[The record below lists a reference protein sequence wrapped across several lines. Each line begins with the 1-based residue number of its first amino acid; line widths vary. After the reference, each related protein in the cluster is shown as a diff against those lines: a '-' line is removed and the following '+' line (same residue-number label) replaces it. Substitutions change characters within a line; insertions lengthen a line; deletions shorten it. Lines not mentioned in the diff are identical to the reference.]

1 MNTTEVYENIILTSC
16 FSRLKSIRN
25 RWREDK
31 ADKYGLATIIDI
43 GGEDYRSYDFIMDRC
58 EAVVLEMIPYLIME
72 LLKAYGIKASWYQI
86 KRTDA
91 HVYSVNDTENWPDY
105 VVQGNKQPV
114 FVFSCDDATHK
125 GILYIFKEYG
135 IGNHL
140 PKSLI
145 DTIIEE
151 NELNYY
157 CYISIVEQEAYKE
170 ILNHNNNENDPS
182 RGTGIFSLKQF
193 FESFFG
199 MEEYELFK
207 KYADDL
213 TNKVKDYYGFEI
225 VRTLKP
231 NTLHNYRRIV
241 RDNLLSFDI
250 EQIDLGGRLSQNQR
264 SIIETK
270 FFDEKNY
277 EIMTGTG
284 DFAQSYM
291 TAEWLFTSLTKVG
304 NIDLT
309 AIAMGYFKA
318 IEQLL
323 FAYIKLHTN
332 EKDGATRRIHVGK
345 AGLLHI
351 TDALMEDEQKTKDMN
366 LGSLTGFFGFY
377 NIDKKQYWERNKD
390 LLVTGIDNNTYE
402 YIIDVLSGIVGLRN
416 GFFHKHNLLD
426 WEKVVESR
434 NSARLV
440 FYLLL
445 GSYKLSDSDKKALG
459 RIEGNHR
466 DSYYKLCE
474 YMNKRAYETGL
485 EIPIFYM
492 NGQTD
497 PYDFWCLHEDDFI
510 EYDIFGEPIY
520 SGIYFGRISEKNRFQ
535 KTTQE
540 NLPSEIWEGVLR
552 KSRSAPIE
560 IKPSGPIKKI
570 YADREFCEYEKLG

>member
-1 MNTTEVYENIILTSC
+1 MNTTEVYESIMLTSC
-16 FSRLKSIRN
+16 FSRLKTIRN
-25 RWREDK
+25 GWREDK

-43 GGEDYRSYDFIMDRC
+43 GGEDYRTYDYIMERC
-58 EAVVLEMIPYLIME
+58 ESAVLEMIPYLIME
-72 LLKAYGIKASWYQI
+72 LLKAYNIKSSWYQI
-86 KRTDA
+86 KRNDA
-91 HVYSVNDTENWPDY
+91 HIYSVNEKENWPDY
-105 VVQGNKQPV
+105 VEQGNRQSV
-114 FVFSCDDATHK
+114 FAFSCDDEAHK

-145 DTIIEE
+145 NTIIKE
-151 NELNYY
+151 NGLKHY
-157 CYISIVEQEAYKE
+157 CYISIVERDAYKE
-170 ILNHNNNENDPS
+170 ILNHNDNENDPS
-182 RGTGIFSLKQF
+182 RGTGIFSLQQF
-193 FESFFG
+193 FASFFST
-199 MEEYELFK
+199 EEYGLFK
-207 KYADDL
+207 KYADSL
-213 TNKVKDYYGFEI
+213 TIKVRDYYGFEI

-231 NTLHNYRRIV
+231 NTLHNYRRTV

-250 EQIDLGGRLSQNQR
+250 AQIDLESRLSQNQR
-264 SIIETK
+264 RIIEEN
-270 FFDEKNY
+270 FFGEKNY
-277 EIMTGTG
+277 EILTGSS

-323 FAYIKLHTN
+323 FAFIKLHTN
-332 EKDGATRRIHVGK
+332 EKDGVTRRIYVGK
-345 AGLLHI
+345 AGLLDL
-351 TDALMEDEQKTKDMN
+351 TDALMEDDQKTKDMN

-377 NIDKKQYWERNKD
+377 NVEKEQYRGRNKD
-390 LLVTGIDNNTYE
+390 LLAAGINDNTYE

-426 WEKVVESR
+426 WEKVVEAR

-445 GSYKLSDSDKKALG
+445 GAYKLSENEKKKLG
-459 RIEGNHR
+459 RIEGNNR

-474 YMNKRAYETGL
+474 YMNSRVYEAGL

-497 PYDFWCLHEDDFI
+497 IYGFWCVHEDNFI

-520 SGIYFGRISEKNRFQ
+520 SGIYLRRISEKNKFQ
-535 KTTQE
+535 KATKE
-540 NLPSEIWEGVLR
+540 NLPTEIWEGVLSI
-552 KSRSAPIE
+552 SRSVPIE
-560 IKPSGPIKKI
+560 IKPSGPLKKI
-570 YADREFCEYEKLG
+570 YTDGVFCK